1 MSPDHAAPP
10 SPPQICAGDVLV
22 SIDGSKAVGLAHS
35 QIVHSQIVRKVRG
48 APGTRVAL
56 GLRRP
61 REGSLYVIEL
71 VRGPDASGPQSAFG
85 SRERRGSRGLVAN
98 FIVA

>member
-1 MSPDHAAPP
+1 MSPDRAAPP
-10 SPPQICAGDVLV
+10 SSPQICAGDVLV
-22 SIDGSKAVGLAHS
+22 SIDGSKAVGLP
-35 QIVHSQIVRKVRG
+35 HSQIVRKVRG

-61 REGSLYVIEL
+61 QEGSLYVIEL

-85 SRERRGSRGLVAN
+85 SRERRGSRVAN
-98 FIVA
+98 FIVT